1 MSPFWKREKKSDI
14 EKMSEME
21 KANLPASDEK
31 SEATQPQITVKPAEV
46 EKMVKVVDM
55 FYAKAADS
63 AIQAKGECGG
73 AVTAM
78 LKYLLENKVVDA
90 VLAMKRGTDIYD
102 GVPTLLTDPA
112 RITELSGS
120 LHCAP
125 IIQSNVLHK
134 YLNGAKDM
142 KLAVVGVGCD
152 SLAMGVQIRQGD
164 LDADNLVRIGL
175 NCGGTFPPVQAQE
188 MIWKFYDTDPMDV
201 IKEEISKGNF
211 IIETKDHEHKEVKV
225 DDLEE
230 QGYGRRANCRRCE
243 EKIPRTM
250 DLAFGNWGVIGP
262 DAGKATFVEVCS
274 EAGAKLLGDAVNA
287 GAITTKDP
295 IPKGI
300 EIRENIEKAM
310 LKLGAKWQA
319 HDFKSD
325 EERDEFWLEQ
335 FAKCIKCG
343 GCWKACPVCTC
354 EDCKLESCEPQWVEP
369 GIPPSPKLQ
378 YTRAAHM
385 AADCVDC
392 GQCEDACPVE
402 IPLSTF
408 FHQSTKETAKLF
420 ARFDELTSG

>member
-1 MSPFWKREKKSDI
+1 
-14 EKMSEME
+14 
-21 KANLPASDEK
+21 
-31 SEATQPQITVKPAEV
+31 
-46 EKMVKVVDM
+46 MVNVGDM
-55 FYAKAADS
+55 FYAQASDS
-63 AIQAKGECGG
+63 AIQQGGECGG
-73 AVTAM
+73 AVTAT
-78 LKYLLENKVVDA
+78 LKYLLENKVVDG
-90 VLAMKRGTDIYD
+90 VLAMSRGKDIYD
-102 GVPTLLTDPA
+102 GVPTLITDPA
-112 RITELSGS
+112 KITELSGS

-125 IIQSNVLHK
+125 VIQANVLFN
-134 YLNGAKDM
+134 YLDGAKDM

-152 SLAMGVQIRQGD
+152 SLAIHKQIEKGVLNG
-164 LDADNLVRIGL
+164 DNLVLIGL
-175 NCGGTFPPVQAQE
+175 NCGGTLPPVKAME
-188 MIWKFYDTDPMDV
+188 MIQKLYETDPMDV
-201 IKEEISKGNF
+201 AKEEIAKGNF
-211 IIETKDHEHKEVKV
+211 IIETKDHGHKELKV

-230 QGYGRRANCRRCE
+230 MGYGRRANCRRCE
-243 EKIPRTM
+243 EKIPRSM

-274 EAGAKLLGDAVNA
+274 EVGAQLLEDAVKA

-295 IPKGI
+295 IPKGL

-310 LKLGAKWQA
+310 LKLAAKWQA
-319 HDFKSD
+319 HDFKSA

-343 GCWKACPVCTC
+343 GCWNACPVCVC
-354 EDCKLESCEPQWVEP
+354 DDCKLESCEPRWVEP

-408 FHQSTKETAKLF
+408 FHQSTKDQAKLF
-420 ARFDELTSG
+420 ARFAELTSV

>member
-1 MSPFWKREKKSDI
+1 
-14 EKMSEME
+14 
-21 KANLPASDEK
+21 
-31 SEATQPQITVKPAEV
+31 
-46 EKMVKVVDM
+46 MVKVGDM
-55 FYAKAADS
+55 FYAQAADS
-63 AIQAKGECGG
+63 AIREKGECGG
-73 AVTAM
+73 AVTATM
-78 LKYLLENKVVDA
+78 KYLLENKIVDA
-90 VLAMKRGTDIYD
+90 VLAMKRGADIYD
-102 GVPTLLTDPA
+102 GVPTLVTDPA
-112 RITELSGS
+112 KITELSGS

-125 IIQSNVLHK
+125 VIQSNVLTK

-142 KLAVVGVGCD
+142 KIAVAGVGCD

-164 LDADNLVRIGL
+164 LNADNLVRIGL

-274 EAGAKLLGDAVNA
+274 EKGAKVLEGAINA
-287 GAITTKDP
+287 GAITTTDP

-354 EDCKLESCEPQWVEP
+354 DDCKLESCEPRWVEE
-369 GIPPSPKLQ
+369 GLPPSPKLQ

-385 AADCVDC
+385 DADCVDC

-408 FHQSTKETAKLF
+408 FHQSTKNTAKLL
-420 ARFDELTSG
+420 ARFDELTSS

>member
-1 MSPFWKREKKSDI
+1 
-14 EKMSEME
+14 
-21 KANLPASDEK
+21 
-31 SEATQPQITVKPAEV
+31 
-46 EKMVKVVDM
+46 MVKVGDM
-55 FYAKAADS
+55 FYAQAADIS
-63 AIQAKGECGG
+63 IQKKGECGG
-73 AVTAM
+73 AVTAT
-78 LKYLLENKVVDA
+78 LKYLLENKLVDG
-90 VLAMKRGTDIYD
+90 VLAMKRGVDIYD
-102 GVPTLLTDPA
+102 GVPTLVTDPA

-125 IIQSNVLHK
+125 VIQSNVLFK
-134 YLNGAKDM
+134 YLNGAQDM

-152 SLAMGVQIRQGD
+152 SLAMQVQIRKEE
-164 LDADNLVRIGL
+164 LNADNVVRIGL

-188 MIWKFYDTDPMDV
+188 MIQKFYETDPMDV
-201 IKEEISKGNF
+201 VKGEIAKGNF
-211 IIETKDHEHKEVKV
+211 IIETKDHEHKEFKI

-230 QGYGRRANCRRCE
+230 QGYGRRASCRRCE

-274 EAGAKLLGDAVNA
+274 AAGAQLLEDAVNA
-287 GAITTKDP
+287 GALTTKDP
-295 IPKGI
+295 LPKGI
-300 EIRENIEKAM
+300 EIRANVEKAM

-319 HDFKSD
+319 HDFLSG

-343 GCWKACPVCTC
+343 GCWKACPICTC
-354 EDCKLESCEPQWVEP
+354 DDCKLESCEPRWVES

-385 AADCVDC
+385 DADCVDC

-402 IPLSTF
+402 IPLSSF
-408 FHQSTKETAKLF
+408 FHQSTKNTAKLL
-420 ARFDELTSG
+420 ARFDEITATR

>member
-1 MSPFWKREKKSDI
+1 MRKRKGYR
-14 EKMSEME
+14 
-21 KANLPASDEK
+21 
-31 SEATQPQITVKPAEV
+31 
-46 EKMVKVVDM
+46 KMVKVGDM
-55 FYAKAADS
+55 FYAQAADI
-63 AIQAKGECGG
+63 AIQQKGECGG
-73 AVTAM
+73 AVTAT
-78 LKYLLENKVVDA
+78 LKYLLENKVVDG
-90 VLAMKRGTDIYD
+90 VLAMKRGVDIYD

-125 IIQSNVLHK
+125 VIQSKVLFK
-134 YLNGAKDM
+134 YLNGAQDM

-152 SLAMGVQIRQGD
+152 SLAMQVQIRREE
-164 LDADNLVRIGL
+164 LNAHNLVRIGL
-175 NCGGTFPPVQAQE
+175 NCGGTFSPVQAQE
-188 MIWKFYDTDPMDV
+188 MIQKFYETDPMNV
-201 IKEEISKGNF
+201 VKGGIANRNF
-211 IIETKDHEHKEVKV
+211 IIETTDHEQKEFKIN
-225 DDLEE
+225 DLEE

-243 EKIPRTM
+243 EKIPRTT

-274 EAGAKLLGDAVNA
+274 AAGAQLLEDAVKA
-287 GAITTKDP
+287 GALTTKDP
-295 IPKGI
+295 IPKGV
-300 EIRENIEKAM
+300 EIRANIEKAM

-319 HDFKSD
+319 RDFLSG

-354 EDCKLESCEPQWVEP
+354 DDCKLESCEPRWVES

-385 AADCVDC
+385 DADCVDC

-402 IPLSTF
+402 IPLSSF
-408 FHQSTKETAKLF
+408 FHQSTKNTAKLL
-420 ARFDELTSG
+420 ARFDEITASR

>member
-1 MSPFWKREKKSDI
+1 
-14 EKMSEME
+14 
-21 KANLPASDEK
+21 
-31 SEATQPQITVKPAEV
+31 
-46 EKMVKVVDM
+46 
-55 FYAKAADS
+55 
-63 AIQAKGECGG
+63 
-73 AVTAM
+73 
-78 LKYLLENKVVDA
+78 
-90 VLAMKRGTDIYD
+90 
-102 GVPTLLTDPA
+102 
-112 RITELSGS
+112 
-120 LHCAP
+120 
-125 IIQSNVLHK
+125 VLHK

-142 KLAVVGVGCD
+142 KIAVAGVGCD

-274 EAGAKLLGDAVNA
+274 EKGAQLLGDAVNA
-287 GAITTKDP
+287 GAITTTDP

-319 HDFKSD
+319 HDFKSA

>member
-46 EKMVKVVDM
+46 EKMVKVGDM

-78 LKYLLENKVVDA
+78 LKYLLENKIVDA

-142 KLAVVGVGCD
+142 KIAVAGVGCD

-274 EAGAKLLGDAVNA
+274 EKGAQLLGDAVNA
-287 GAITTKDP
+287 GAITTTDP

-319 HDFKSD
+319 HDFKSA